1 LKYPAV
7 IWNKIFSIEGLVIL
21 YFFLLL
27 LFGKTF
33 TKFQV
38 AGPLYLHDLYLGV
51 LTLIAIN
58 NRKKLTL
65 RFVPVLIIIGL
76 AFIYLVF
83 SLAYYHPTGE
93 MLTITFR
100 QFNLIVYL
108 LCSYLLFNLLVKD
121 ISAVQKIISLIL
133 YLSKASVILQ
143 IVFIVYGYLFINN
156 FSLFEEGEYNY
167 FSPLIIFGIITYAA
181 VALAYEEKISV
192 RFLKFLGALV
202 LSTTLG
208 HSSAFLAIFCIGLL
222 YFFMRIKP
230 MQRLVAVG
238 IIFTV
243 LLVLL
248 LLPQFRDANAGWRVL
263 YWGHV
268 LKEAVV
274 SKYTVLGSG
283 FGRPFMS
290 YDFAVYINETIH
302 SAIMIDEYYPMA
314 RYLSPPHNS
323 WLSFVFHIGLLPA
336 LLFLLPLKNVGLA
349 IMLSPLPSDRNK
361 LFLLLAFAGCAVW
374 VSFNVILELPHSATY
389 FWLVYF
395 TTAYAFRDKSMEGA
409 T

>member
-1 LKYPAV
+1 MKYPAI
-7 IWNKIFSIEGLVIL
+7 IWNKLFSIEGLVVL

-27 LFGKTF
+27 FFGKAF

-38 AGPLYLHDLYLGV
+38 AGPLYLHDLYLGL
-51 LTLIAIN
+51 LTLIAMN
-58 NRKKLTL
+58 NRKKITL
-65 RFVPVLIIIGL
+65 RFKPVLIIIVL

-83 SLAYYHPTGE
+83 SFVYYQPTGE

-108 LCSYLLFNLLVKD
+108 LCSYLLFNLLVKNN
-121 ISAVQKIISLIL
+121 SAVRKIISLIL
-133 YLSKASVILQ
+133 YLSGASVILQ

-156 FSLFEEGEYNY
+156 FSLFREGEYNY

-181 VALAYEEKISV
+181 VALAYEEKAPV
-192 RFLKFLGALV
+192 RFLKFLGCLV
-202 LSTTLG
+202 LSTMLG

-230 MQRLVAVG
+230 MQRLIAVC
-238 IIFTV
+238 IILLS
-243 LLVLL
+243 LLVLF
-248 LLPQFRDANAGWRVL
+248 LLPQFRDANAGWRLL

-268 LKEAVV
+268 LKESVV
-274 SKYTVLGSG
+274 TKYAVLGSG
-283 FGRPFMS
+283 FGQPFMS
-290 YDFAVYINETIH
+290 YRFAVYINEAIH

-336 LLFLLPLKNVGLA
+336 LLFLLPLKNIGLT
-349 IMLSPLPSDRNK
+349 IMLSPLPASRNK
-361 LFLLLAFAGCAVW
+361 SFLLLAFAGCFVW

-389 FWLVYF
+389 FWLIYF
-395 TTAYAFRDKSMEGA
+395 TTAYAFRYKHLDRI
-409 T
+409 